1 VFAQLPFGQIISIA
15 FFFILLIAALTSA
28 ISLLEVIVAFCT
40 EELKWSRKGAVIAT
54 FLLIGFFGSLSSL
67 SQGILADVK
76 VFGKTFFDFF
86 DYTSSNIMLPVGGLL
101 VVLFVGWKMK
111 VSDVYDELT
120 SGATISLK
128 DWIFNSIL
136 FIIKYVAPIAI
147 LIVLINSLL

>member
-1 VFAQLPFGQIISIA
+1 
-15 FFFILLIAALTSA
+15 
-28 ISLLEVIVAFCT
+28 
-40 EELKWSRKGAVIAT
+40 
-54 FLLIGFFGSLSSL
+54 
-67 SQGILADVK
+67 
-76 VFGKTFFDFF
+76 
-86 DYTSSNIMLPVGGLL
+86 VGGLL